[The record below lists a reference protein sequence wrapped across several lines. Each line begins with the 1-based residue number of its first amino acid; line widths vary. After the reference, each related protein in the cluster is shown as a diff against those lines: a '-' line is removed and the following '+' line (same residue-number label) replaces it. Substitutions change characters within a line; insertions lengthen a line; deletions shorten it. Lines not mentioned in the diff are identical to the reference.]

1 MNGVQLLLVVI
12 AAIAVTGL
20 AHRKGLQAPL
30 VVLVFGLVASFIP
43 GMPRLE
49 LEPHIILGI
58 VLPPLLYSTA
68 LDFSVPSFVQNI
80 QPILRLG
87 VVLVLI
93 TAFAVGGV
101 AYWSVPELT
110 FGAALVLGA
119 AVGPPDAVTAVAIGR
134 TLGVPNRVMTILTGE
149 SLINDAAALTLFS
162 VGVAS
167 VTGSHTVVSNPV
179 LFFIYTSVVGILV
192 GLVLAVVV
200 LWVRRRLHEP
210 GLETVLGLIV
220 PFAAFLLAEELH
232 GSGVLAVVMAGFWIG
247 HNSATSGFATRLQER
262 QLWRS
267 IDILLEAFV
276 FAYMGLQMKFI
287 IEDVFE
293 VHHEPV
299 GVMVLS
305 SLAVLLT
312 VLVIRPLWV
321 FGFSGSRQLL
331 HKGLRA
337 PDPAVD
343 EDPKKPLLI
352 GRLVKPRERLARG
365 ANWQTNALIS
375 WTGMRGVIT
384 LAAASGVP
392 FYTESGEPFPGRSAI
407 QFIAFVVAVGTLLL
421 QGVTLPYLVKRLEL
435 SGEVEHRKEMAQ
447 RQYAREIA
455 RTASKKAVKQTLA
468 DPPDGCDPALLEG
481 IAERFRHAQETR
493 EDLLPDDEDDPA
505 LRELARNDLTRA
517 VRVLRERML
526 TAQRQALIAE
536 RDAGNLDDEVLR
548 DLLEHLDYEEA
559 ATATGS
565 AARLH

>member
-12 AAIAVTGL
+12 AAVAVTGL

-30 VVLVFGLVASFIP
+30 VVVVFGLAASFIP

-134 TLGVPNRVMTILTGE
+134 SLGVPNRVMTILTGE

-162 VGVAS
+162 VGVAA

-232 GSGVLAVVMAGFWIG
+232 GSGVLAVVMAGFWVG
-247 HNSATSGFATRLQER
+247 HNSVTSGYATRLQER

-299 GVMVLS
+299 GVMLFS
-305 SLAVLLT
+305 SLLVLLT
-312 VLVIRPLWV
+312 VLAIRPIWV

-331 HKGLRA
+331 RKGLASTPPAENPKVPFLAAGMDKARDRA
-337 PDPAVD
+337 
-343 EDPKKPLLI
+343 
-352 GRLVKPRERLARG
+352 ARG

-384 LAAASGVP
+384 LAAAAGVP
-392 FYTESGEPFPGRSAI
+392 FYTESGEEFPGRSAI

-421 QGVTLPYLVKRLEL
+421 QGVTLPYLVKRLDL
-435 SGEVEHRKEMAQ
+435 SSDVEHNKEMQQ
-447 RQYAREIA
+447 RTFAREVA
-455 RTASKKAVKQTLA
+455 RKASKQAVQQTLA

-505 LRELARNDLTRA
+505 LRELHRKDLTRA

>member
-1 MNGVQLLLVVI
+1 LNGVQLLLVVI
-12 AAIAVTGL
+12 AAITVTGL

-30 VVLVFGLVASFIP
+30 VVLVIGLAASFIP

-87 VVLVLI
+87 VALVLI
-93 TAFAVGGV
+93 TAFAVAGV
-101 AYWSVPELT
+101 AFFAVPEMT

-119 AVGPPDAVTAVAIGR
+119 VVGPPDAVTAVAIGR
-134 TLGVPNRVMTILTGE
+134 ALGVPSRVMTILTGE

-162 VGVAS
+162 VGVAG

-179 LFFIYTSVVGILV
+179 LFFVYTSIVGLVVGI
-192 GLVLAVVV
+192 VLAVVV
-200 LWVRRRLHEP
+200 LWIRSHLHDP
-210 GLETVLGLIV
+210 GLETVLGLVV
-220 PFAAFLLAEELH
+220 PFSAYLLAEELH

-247 HNSATSGFATRLQER
+247 HNQATSGFATRLQER

-276 FAYMGLQMKFI
+276 FAYMGLQMRFVI
-287 IEDVFE
+287 NDVFDIE
-293 VHHEPV
+293 GEPV
-299 GVMVLS
+299 GLVLIS
-305 SLAVLLT
+305 SLLVLLT
-312 VLVIRPLWV
+312 VVAIRPLWV
-321 FGFSGSRQLL
+321 FGFAGTRQLVR
-331 HKGLRA
+331 KGLA
-337 PDPAVD
+337 STPPP
-343 EDPKKPLLI
+343 ENPKVPFLA
-352 GRLVKPRERLARG
+352 GRLHRARPWANRRL
-365 ANWQTNALIS
+365 NWQTNTLIA
-375 WTGMRGVIT
+375 WTGMRGVVT
-384 LAAASGVP
+384 LAAASGIP
-392 FYTESGEPFPGRSAI
+392 FETEAHEAFPARSII

-421 QGVTLPYLVKRLEL
+421 QGVTLPFLVKRLDI
-435 SGEVEHRKEMAQ
+435 SGDAEHQKEMQQ
-447 RQYAREIA
+447 RRFARDVA
-455 RTASKKAVKQTLA
+455 RSASKRAVKETLA

-505 LRELARNDLTRA
+505 LRELARKDLTRA
-517 VRVLRERML
+517 VRLLRQRML

-548 DLLEHLDYEEA
+548 DLLEQLDYEEA
-559 ATATGS
+559 ATATSS
-565 AARLH
+565 AARL